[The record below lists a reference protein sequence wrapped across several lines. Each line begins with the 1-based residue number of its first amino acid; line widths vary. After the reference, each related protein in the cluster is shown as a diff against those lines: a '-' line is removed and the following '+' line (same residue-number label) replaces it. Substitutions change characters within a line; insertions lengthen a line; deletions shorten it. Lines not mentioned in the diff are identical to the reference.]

1 MKGKSTMKKKKKWS
15 LRMIV
20 IMAVL
25 MNIVSIQANNA
36 MCAEAKDVKLRGDW
50 EQSRSLLPDYPITA
64 FTDGSTLHIQNTT
77 PDRDITI
84 CVTNMSTGAVEYKAT
99 IPAAQT
105 AYIAIPLTNLS
116 AGEYMLEITGSPA
129 GQLSGNFTKN

>member
-1 MKGKSTMKKKKKWS
+1 MKGKSTMKKKKWC

-36 MCAEAKDVKLRGDW
+36 MHTEAEDINLHGDW

-84 CVTNMSTGAVEYKAT
+84 CITNMSTGAVEYKAT
-99 IPAAQT
+99 IPAVQT
-105 AYIAIPLTNLS
+105 AYLAIPLTTLS
-116 AGEYMLEITGSPA
+116 AGEYILEITGYPA
-129 GQLSGNFTKN
+129 GQLSGNFTKD

>member
-1 MKGKSTMKKKKKWS
+1 MKGKSTMKKKKWS
-15 LRMIV
+15 LRIII
-20 IMAVL
+20 IMAVV
-25 MNIVSIQANNA
+25 MNMVSIQANNA
-36 MCAEAKDVKLRGDW
+36 MCTEAENIELNGLWV
-50 EQSRSLLPDYPITA
+50 QIQRSLAPDSPITA

-84 CVTNMSTGAVEYKAT
+84 CVTNMSTGAIEYKAT

-105 AYIAIPLTNLS
+105 AYIAIPLTHLS
-116 AGEYMLEITGSPA
+116 AGEYILEITGSPA

>member
-1 MKGKSTMKKKKKWS
+1 
-15 LRMIV
+15 
-20 IMAVL
+20 
-25 MNIVSIQANNA
+25 MNIVSMQANNA
-36 MCAEAKDVKLRGDW
+36 MCAEAKDVNFHGDW

-84 CVTNMSTGAVEYKAT
+84 RITNMSTGAVEYKAT

-105 AYIAIPLTNLS
+105 AYIAIPLTTLS
-116 AGEYMLEITGSPA
+116 AGEYILEITGSPA
-129 GQLSGNFTKN
+129 GQLSGNFTKD

>member
-1 MKGKSTMKKKKKWS
+1 MKGKSTMKKKKWS

-20 IMAVL
+20 IVAVL
-25 MNIVSIQANNA
+25 MNIVSMQANNA
-36 MCAEAKDVKLRGDW
+36 MYTKAEDVKLRGDW
-50 EQSRSLLPDYPITA
+50 EQIQRSLLPDYPITA

-84 CVTNMSTGAVEYKAT
+84 CVTNMSTGVIEYKAT

-105 AYIAIPLTNLS
+105 AYIAIPLTHLS
-116 AGEYMLEITGSPA
+116 AGEYILEITGSPA

>member
-1 MKGKSTMKKKKKWS
+1 MKGKSTMKKKKWS
-15 LRMIV
+15 LRIIV
-20 IMAVL
+20 IMAVV
-25 MNIVSIQANNA
+25 MNIVSMQANNA
-36 MCAEAKDVKLRGDW
+36 MCAEAKDVNLHGDW

-84 CVTNMSTGAVEYKAT
+84 CVTNMSTGAIEYKAT

>member
-1 MKGKSTMKKKKKWS
+1 MKGKSTMKKKKWS

-25 MNIVSIQANNA
+25 MNIVSIQANSAICTEQKNI
-36 MCAEAKDVKLRGDW
+36 ELDGRW
-50 EQSRSLLPDYPITA
+50 EQIQRSLLPDYPITA

-84 CVTNMSTGAVEYKAT
+84 CITNMSTGAVEYKAT
-99 IPAAQT
+99 IPAVQT
-105 AYIAIPLTNLS
+105 AYLAIPLTTIS
-116 AGEYMLEITGSPA
+116 AGEYILEITGSPA
-129 GQLSGNFTKN
+129 GQLSGNFTKD

>member
-1 MKGKSTMKKKKKWS
+1 MKGKSTMKKKKWS

-20 IMAVL
+20 IVAVL
-25 MNIVSIQANNA
+25 MNIVSMQANNA
-36 MCAEAKDVKLRGDW
+36 MYTKAEDVKLRGDW
-50 EQSRSLLPDYPITA
+50 EQIQRSLLPDYPITA

-105 AYIAIPLTNLS
+105 AYIAIPLTHLS

>member
-1 MKGKSTMKKKKKWS
+1 MKGKSTMKKKKWS

-25 MNIVSIQANNA
+25 MNIVSMQANNA
-36 MCAEAKDVKLRGDW
+36 MCAETKDVNLYGRW

-84 CVTNMSTGAVEYKAT
+84 RITNMSTGAVEYKAT

-105 AYIAIPLTNLS
+105 AYIAIPLTTLS
-116 AGEYMLEITGSPA
+116 AGEYILEITGSPA
-129 GQLSGNFTKN
+129 GQLSGNFTKD

>member
-1 MKGKSTMKKKKKWS
+1 
-15 LRMIV
+15 
-20 IMAVL
+20 
-25 MNIVSIQANNA
+25 MNIVSMQANNA
-36 MCAEAKDVKLRGDW
+36 MCAEAKDVNLHGDW
-50 EQSRSLLPDYPITA
+50 EQSRNLLPDYPITA

-84 CVTNMSTGAVEYKAT
+84 CVTNMSTGAIEYKAT

-105 AYIAIPLTNLS
+105 AYIAIPLTHLS
-116 AGEYMLEITGSPA
+116 AGEYILEITGSPA

>member
-1 MKGKSTMKKKKKWS
+1 MKGKSTMKKKKWS

-20 IMAVL
+20 IVAVL
-25 MNIVSIQANNA
+25 MNIVSMQANNA
-36 MCAEAKDVKLRGDW
+36 MCAEAKDVNLHGDW

-84 CVTNMSTGAVEYKAT
+84 CVTNMSTGAIEYKAT

-105 AYIAIPLTNLS
+105 AYIAIPLTHLS
-116 AGEYMLEITGSPA
+116 AGEYILEITGSPA

>member
-1 MKGKSTMKKKKKWS
+1 MKGKSTMKKKKWS
-15 LRMIV
+15 LRIIV
-20 IMAVL
+20 IMAVV
-25 MNIVSIQANNA
+25 MNMVSIQANNA
-36 MCAEAKDVKLRGDW
+36 MYTKAEDVKLRGDW
-50 EQSRSLLPDYPITA
+50 EQIQRSLLPDYPITA

-84 CVTNMSTGAVEYKAT
+84 CVTNMSTGVIEYKAT

-105 AYIAIPLTNLS
+105 AYIAIPLTHLS
-116 AGEYMLEITGSPA
+116 AGEYILEITGSPA

>member
-1 MKGKSTMKKKKKWS
+1 MKGKSTMKKKKWS

-20 IMAVL
+20 IMTVV
-25 MNIVSIQANNA
+25 MNIVSIQANNF
-36 MCAEAKDVKLRGDW
+36 MCAEQGNIILGGDW
-50 EQSRSLLPDYPITA
+50 EQIQRSLSPDYPITA

-84 CVTNMSTGAVEYKAT
+84 RITNMSTGAVEYKAT

-105 AYIAIPLTNLS
+105 AYIAIPLTTLS
-116 AGEYMLEITGSPA
+116 AGEYILEITGSPA
-129 GQLSGNFTKN
+129 GQLSGNFTKD

>member
-1 MKGKSTMKKKKKWS
+1 MKGKSTMKKKKWS
-15 LRMIV
+15 LRIIV
-20 IMAVL
+20 IMAVV
-25 MNIVSIQANNA
+25 MNMVSIQANNA
-36 MCAEAKDVKLRGDW
+36 MCTEAENIELNGIWV
-50 EQSRSLLPDYPITA
+50 QIQRSLAPDSPITA
-64 FTDGSTLHIQNTT
+64 FTDESTLHIQNTT

-105 AYIAIPLTNLS
+105 AYIAIPLTHLS